1 MADRENKNRL
11 DDTAS
16 LQQRRNDQTPESD
29 ELDIF
34 ATFNLLTKHAKKI
47 KLAALISIVFMAGF
61 YAIYISKSNKARY
74 IRYQMEIGLHFE
86 GISAQQYPNG
96 KNFNPSDIVSPDVL
110 KTVYE
115 KNRLQAI
122 NFRHFVNA
130 FSASYKNIH
139 RVRVA
144 VKPPKGEEGKQTE
157 EEKLEMEKVLEII
170 NPSQVIIYMDLNY
183 DTESLKQ
190 LPSNVLESIIKDV
203 PTIWSKKFKNQYLML
218 NIPNPLKIIGFEKLT
233 AMGYGDIYEI
243 LSKNLNLFIEGV
255 NAIKKRN
262 VDLLN
267 IRSGKHDLTLEEA
280 FFYVQHN
287 LTRQLSA
294 WYSMP
299 QSFGIYK
306 DEKKRK
312 AFLKKQHFDLE
323 ARQTLLRRNN
333 KALGETLHKIRN
345 PQGPV
350 TAPSTDGASKLE
362 KRAFP
367 SDTDKQVA
375 SPTVD
380 DSLLERIYRSGQAS
394 QNINIE
400 YVQKLYDKH
409 LDGVAKIATIEQE
422 ITMVEKDIEHLSRTV
437 ELISGKRKDALIK
450 EIEIELVL
458 LIEEYK
464 KWINICIEI
473 AEEKIEVE
481 SLKTGGIYT
490 VVSPMERIYINPSS
504 GKLLKKKFVL
514 IPGFLITFVF
524 LGYCISLILREGFN
538 KYKKEHDET

>member
-1 MADRENKNRL
+1 
-11 DDTAS
+11 
-16 LQQRRNDQTPESD
+16 
-29 ELDIF
+29 
-34 ATFNLLTKHAKKI
+34 
-47 KLAALISIVFMAGF
+47 
-61 YAIYISKSNKARY
+61 
-74 IRYQMEIGLHFE
+74 
-86 GISAQQYPNG
+86 
-96 KNFNPSDIVSPDVL
+96 
-110 KTVYE
+110 
-115 KNRLQAI
+115 
-122 NFRHFVNA
+122 
-130 FSASYKNIH
+130 
-139 RVRVA
+139 
-144 VKPPKGEEGKQTE
+144 
-157 EEKLEMEKVLEII
+157 
-170 NPSQVIIYMDLNY
+170 
-183 DTESLKQ
+183 
-190 LPSNVLESIIKDV
+190 
-203 PTIWSKKFKNQYLML
+203 
-218 NIPNPLKIIGFEKLT
+218 
-233 AMGYGDIYEI
+233 
-243 LSKNLNLFIEGV
+243 
-255 NAIKKRN
+255 
-262 VDLLN
+262 
-267 IRSGKHDLTLEEA
+267 
-280 FFYVQHN
+280 
-287 LTRQLSA
+287 
-294 WYSMP
+294 MP

-490 VVSPMERIYINPSS
+490 VVSPMERIYINPTS
-504 GKLLKKKFVL
+504 GKVLKKKFVL